1 MSTKQNLE
9 LIIEQSGEVEEN
21 TIDARKKDQLSQLMQ
36 QIQEMQKKAEQLT
49 YELKG
54 DKNEWLQD
62 SLFPDLVSDSK
73 GPSKRMEIMS
83 QKDKLNETGEL
94 AIRQETV

>member
-1 MSTKQNLE
+1 
-9 LIIEQSGEVEEN
+9 
-21 TIDARKKDQLSQLMQ
+21 MQ
-36 QIQEMQKKAEQLT
+36 QIKEMQKKAEQLT

-73 GPSKRMEIMS
+73 GPSINKKMEIMS
-83 QKDKLNETGEL
+83 QKDRLNETGEL
-94 AIRQETV
+94 AVRQETVQTI